1 MALAR
6 LPPQRINALDK
17 CTCCVFDA
25 TEEHW
30 ITMRVQADRRGLTLI
45 VANFKQ
51 LIIKLP
57 SGREREENVERD
69 MRERETRRGSRVFH

>member
-30 ITMRVQADRRGLTLI
+30 ITARVQADQRG
-45 VANFKQ
+45 
-51 LIIKLP
+51 
-57 SGREREENVERD
+57 
-69 MRERETRRGSRVFH
+69 